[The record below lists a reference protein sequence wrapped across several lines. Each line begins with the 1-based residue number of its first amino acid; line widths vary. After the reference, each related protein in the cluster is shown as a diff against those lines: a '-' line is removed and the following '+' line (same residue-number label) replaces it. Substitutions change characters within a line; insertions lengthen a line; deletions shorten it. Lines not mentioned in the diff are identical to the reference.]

1 MDTACD
7 NVYTEWD
14 EVKQFA
20 EDFVGRLVFPRRGKD
35 DELERVRKVG
45 GWFGRR

>member
-1 MDTACD
+1 MDTARD

-20 EDFVGRLVFPRRGKD
+20 EDFVGRLASRD
-35 DELERVRKVG
+35 VG
-45 GWFGRR
+45 RTTS